1 MVAWVIGG
9 PHTQIHDRQRN
20 IPGPLGGGASVSKNP
35 GNQSPCLHIPIS
47 PMAEEAG
54 LRTKLTY
61 FTIIGWE
68 QITTDHHGNCCI
80 WMGRTVICR
89 LPVSQ

>member
-1 MVAWVIGG
+1 VIGG

-68 QITTDHHGNCCI
+68 QFCVC
-80 WMGRTVICR
+80 VFYQCSY
-89 LPVSQ
+89 VSFCHRIKESDIPL